1 MSLIDLVLAI
11 LGTYRA
17 AAMIS
22 REDGPFDAFA
32 RVRDLSL
39 QHDERGG
46 KETWLTRGLNCPLCV
61 SFWTALVFARLA
73 GRADLLTWFGIAG
86 AAMILFKYEGRG
98 L

>member
-1 MSLIDLVLAI
+1 MSLLNLALAI

-22 REDGPFDAFA
+22 REEGPFEVFI
-32 RVRDLSL
+32 RVREMSL
-39 QHDERGG
+39 RRDERGG
-46 KETWLTRGLNCPLCV
+46 KETWLTRGLNCPLCI
-61 SFWTALVFARLA
+61 SFWLALVFARLA

-86 AAMILFKYEGRG
+86 ATMVLFKHEGHS